1 MKLILKHMKGYWL
14 MMLGAVLSIMLATL
28 MVLINPIVIR
38 YAVDEVIGG
47 IALEQYDFRWLLPTL
62 GHAALFLLLLGILRA
77 GFLFVRSILV
87 GISTERVAER
97 LRNRTY
103 RHIQGLSFA
112 THSANQTGDLI
123 QRCTSDLDTFSNFI
137 RVQISELGRLV
148 LTAVLS
154 IVIMFSMNPKLTLIP
169 ILFAPV
175 LFVTSYRFQRKN
187 KARFLEA
194 DEKEAE
200 LTSLVQ
206 ESLSG
211 VRVIK
216 AFGMEKF
223 EIDRFEVKNANYRD
237 HLAYVLDAMAAFFGM
252 GDLLT
257 FLLQGGVLFY
267 GAWMTMDGQIT
278 LGTFIAFFTYV
289 NLLAWPIKQ
298 LGRMLSDLGK
308 ATVSI
313 RRLDEILSMPL
324 DDEDGS
330 GLLPEIRGKIEFDHV
345 SFGYMQDQDI
355 LSDVSFTVEAGETL
369 GIVGPTGSGKSSL
382 VYLIQRLYDYRGSIR
397 IDGVELRDIQ
407 KRWIRSKVGM
417 VLQEPY
423 LYSKTI
429 RDNIGI
435 VREDFTDDQIY
446 AAARTSAIHDNIL
459 SFQDGYRTLVGEK
472 GVSLSGGQKQRVAI
486 SRTVIDDDKRILI
499 FDDSLS
505 AVDTETD
512 AAIRKAL
519 AERGRGLTTLI
530 ISHRIDTIRSAS
542 KILVLRE
549 GKVAEYGTHDQLVQ
563 GDGLYRKLWELQTM
577 AVEA

>member
-1 MKLILKHMKGYWL
+1 MKLILKHMKGYRL

-345 SFGYMQDQDI
+345 SFGYTQDQDI

-397 IDGVELRDIQ
+397 VDGVELRDIQ